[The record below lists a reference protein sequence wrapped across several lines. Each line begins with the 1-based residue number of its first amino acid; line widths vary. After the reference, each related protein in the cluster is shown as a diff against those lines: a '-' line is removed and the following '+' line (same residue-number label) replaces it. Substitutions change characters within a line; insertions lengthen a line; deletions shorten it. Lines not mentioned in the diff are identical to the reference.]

1 MPPTQKSASSA
12 SESRHHGNSSVSTMK
27 KSSAARSQRPS
38 THGNSKAARSQSKQP
53 SSSSA
58 ASASAAASTVAAASG
73 ISTSSGAAS
82 GGGDANSESEDS
94 YIAGGGFISEMD
106 EHDSAFDGAMEYDEE
121 DGRSLLGDD
130 FDASSDAPEVREMTV
145 EKRRREFQERLIKLE
160 LEFEDNKQT
169 IYNYQMARYK
179 EEMDAILNGAH
190 PDFHDQL
197 EDLADA
203 RNVAIANARLY
214 RDYQFE
220 CAQGAYE
227 LETEMAE
234 EEYMNEREG
243 LREKMLAVIDSKRR
257 ALRDDKENLDIANDF
272 ALEPTS
278 RAHQTRKLRRRGAD
292 NEVGAKNSKKKASQ
306 PPAAKWLAVDA
317 DALDDLSL
325 MRRAVATG
333 STTKKTTT
341 VKKK

>member
-1 MPPTQKSASSA
+1 MPPAQKSSSSV
-12 SESRHHGNSSVSTMK
+12 SESRHHGNSSNSSMK
-27 KSSAARSQRPS
+27 KSSAARSQRGPS
-38 THGNSKAARSQSKQP
+38 SHGNSKGSRSQSKQP
-53 SSSSA
+53 SSS
-58 ASASAAASTVAAASG
+58 ASGSAAANNTTGTGASG
-73 ISTSSGAAS
+73 A
-82 GGGDANSESEDS
+82 GGEAHSESEDS

-130 FDASSDAPEVREMTV
+130 FDGSSDAPDARESGA
-145 EKRRREFQERLIKLE
+145 EKRRREFQERLIRLE

-169 IYNYQMARYK
+169 IFNYQMARYK

-197 EDLADA
+197 EDLAEA

-220 CAQGAYE
+220 CAQNAYE
-227 LETEMAE
+227 LETELAE

-243 LREKMLAVIDSKRR
+243 LREKMLAVIESKRR
-257 ALRDDKENLDIANDF
+257 ALRDDKENLDITNDF

-278 RAHQTRKLRRRGAD
+278 RAHQTRKLRKRGPD
-292 NEVGAKNSKKKASQ
+292 NEVGTKNSKKKTNQ
-306 PPAAKWLAVDA
+306 PPAAKWLAVDS

-325 MRRAVATG
+325 MRRAVASG
-333 STTKKTTT
+333 STSSSKKSTT

>member
-12 SESRHHGNSSVSTMK
+12 SESRHHGNSSGSTMK

-58 ASASAAASTVAAASG
+58 TFASVVASTVTVAGGAL
-73 ISTSSGAAS
+73 TSSGAAA
-82 GGGDANSESEDS
+82 GGDAHSESEDS
-94 YIAGGGFISEMD
+94 YIAGGGFLSEMD

-130 FDASSDAPEVREMTV
+130 FDASSDAPEVRESTV

-160 LEFEDNKQT
+160 LEFEENKQT

-257 ALRDDKENLDIANDF
+257 ALRDDKENLDITNDF

-278 RAHQTRKLRRRGAD
+278 RAHQTRKLRKRGAD
-292 NEVGAKNSKKKASQ
+292 NDVGAKNSKKKASQ

-317 DALDDLSL
+317 DALDDLGL
-325 MRRAVATG
+325 MRRAVSTG
-333 STTKKTTT
+333 FTTKKTTA

>member
-1 MPPTQKSASSA
+1 
-12 SESRHHGNSSVSTMK
+12 
-27 KSSAARSQRPS
+27 
-38 THGNSKAARSQSKQP
+38 
-53 SSSSA
+53 
-58 ASASAAASTVAAASG
+58 
-73 ISTSSGAAS
+73 
-82 GGGDANSESEDS
+82 
-94 YIAGGGFISEMD
+94 
-106 EHDSAFDGAMEYDEE
+106 
-121 DGRSLLGDD
+121 
-130 FDASSDAPEVREMTV
+130 MTV